1 MKTFL
6 FLGDSITDSH
16 RLWQPENN
24 GLGDGYVKILSDI
37 SMKKSL
43 PDIYINKGHDG
54 FTLSSLYR
62 NLPIDCY
69 PCHPDIVTILIG
81 INDIAVARNS
91 GFSFEPEKFAQQ
103 YDRLLSQILAHTHAK
118 LLCIAPFIFPHP
130 QEFSLWIPDIIQTE
144 KIISDL
150 ADKYSFPFLPLQSY
164 LNNAAIQKGYSKI
177 TLDGIHLTF
186 FGHQLIAA
194 RWMET
199 AAKHYS

>member
-62 NLPIDCY
+62 NLSIDCY
-69 PCHPDIVTILIG
+69 PCHPDVVTILIG
-81 INDIAVARNS
+81 INDIAAARNS
-91 GFSFEPEKFAQQ
+91 ARSFLPEIFALQ
-103 YDRLLSQILAHTHAK
+103 YEQLLNQIWTHTHAE
-118 LLCIAPFIFPHP
+118 LLCMAPFIFPHP
-130 QEFSLWIPDIIQTE
+130 QEFSLWIPNIIQTE
-144 KIISDL
+144 KVISDL
-150 ADKYSFPFLPLQSY
+150 ADKYSFPFLSLQAY
-164 LNNAAIQKGYSKI
+164 LNNTAIQKGYDKI
-177 TLDGIHLTF
+177 TLDGIHLTS
-186 FGHQLIAA
+186 FGHQLIAS
-194 RWMET
+194 RWLET
-199 AAKHYS
+199 VIK